1 MYSIMFNVNIE
12 DHAAGRGV
20 QFFPPTKDIHTVKA

>member
-1 MYSIMFNVNIE
+1 MFNVNIE